1 MPNSRTQRVAS
12 LRRTVAVATLVV
24 FMAVWGA
31 VVTLGPGGAS
41 SSSAS
46 AVVPATSG
54 GSSLQATGATSSQST
69 YANDPVSQAPAPLTT
84 SQS

>member
-12 LRRTVAVATLVV
+12 LRRTVAVSTLVV

-31 VVTLGPGGAS
+31 VVKLGPGG
-41 SSSAS
+41 
-46 AVVPATSG
+46 
-54 GSSLQATGATSSQST
+54 GATSSAST
-69 YANDPVSQAPAPLTT
+69 AAPPPSTSRLLLVGHDTASQASAPLTT